1 MEKEKRNEKQRKTG
15 IGTVKTGSRK
25 AGVFSAS
32 QGLLRPFWEILRQW
46 REGLWEWFG
55 GEENAGIGKKIG
67 ILLGAEI
74 GLLALSTIVSL
85 AAFPLKVYPAG
96 FAVLSALSLSGKRSS
111 S

>member
-15 IGTVKTGSRK
+15 IGAVKTGSRK
-25 AGVFSAS
+25 AGAFSAS

-67 ILLGAEI
+67 ILLGACRI
-74 GLLALSTIVSL
+74 LRCTPFVKGGT
-85 AAFPLKVYPAG
+85 YDPAPENP
-96 FAVLSALSLSGKRSS
+96 FKKKWVL
-111 S
+111 